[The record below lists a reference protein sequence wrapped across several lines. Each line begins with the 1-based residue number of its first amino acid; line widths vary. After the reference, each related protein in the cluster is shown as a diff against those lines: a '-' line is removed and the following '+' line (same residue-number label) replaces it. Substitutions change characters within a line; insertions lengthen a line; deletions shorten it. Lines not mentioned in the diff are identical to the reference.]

1 MTIFFETLKE
11 NNSVAKTLVT
21 LLQNTGDY
29 DITEKDIESAMK
41 HIRLSDLLALNDAVE
56 ERNMGIVIDILE
68 PFIPGILPQ
77 SNETGS
83 PSGVMNPV
91 ANTGNKQ
98 KQSRATAFTEPT
110 DATGYSSA
118 FSDKGAIAGGRKEMR
133 AVAGKGLQGKQPT
146 GVPIPK
152 DDELG
157 TAMSVTDQFGN
168 IVPIDNKKVAKNITT
183 MLNRM
188 GRG

>member
-21 LLQNTGDY
+21 LLQNKGDY

-98 KQSRATAFTEPT
+98 KQSRETIPT
-110 DATGYSSA
+110 QSTGATGFSSA

-133 AVAGKGLQGKQPT
+133 AVAGKGAQGKQPT
-146 GVPIPK
+146 GVAVRSPEDMP
-152 DDELG
+152 
-157 TAMSVTDQFGN
+157 TASVTKADGT
-168 IVPIDNKKVAKNITT
+168 IIPADKRTSDKIDRLLKTAGLT
-183 MLNRM
+183 
-188 GRG
+188 